1 MQAPEDPQGLFG
13 MIATGLG
20 GLGMG
25 ILWLRKKL
33 SSDAAAIA
41 NDRAEVDMIERLQTE
56 NRELRTALGEVTE
69 ERNKL
74 YREVGEMAGSIR
86 ALEASQKQLEA
97 QVKLLTGQIG
107 TLRGALEKAGHE
119 RRTP

>member
-1 MQAPEDPQGLFG
+1 MDAPQDPQGIIG

-33 SSDAAAIA
+33 SGDAAAIA
-41 NDRAEVDMIERLQTE
+41 NDRAEVDMIERLQSET
-56 NRELRTALGEVTE
+56 RELRTALTEVTE

-107 TLRGALEKAGHE
+107 TLRGALEKTGHE
-119 RRTP
+119 RRTT

>member
-1 MQAPEDPQGLFG
+1 

-41 NDRAEVDMIERLQTE
+41 NDRAEVDMIERLQSE
-56 NRELRTALGEVTE
+56 NRELRTAITEVTE

-86 ALEASQKQLEA
+86 ALEVSQKQLEA

-119 RRTP
+119 RRTT